1 MNARQVATMIAS
13 TCQDLRS
20 LGLVTFDN
28 SPCQRR
34 EGAFQRVAWPSVG
47 PSAARTFAFGSLG
60 QYLSLIKEGAFTCL
74 LKDYSV
80 VQASYDCDGTN
91 VVAHSLLY
99 WPAPVAI
106 QEPVEDLGDLCAAVA
121 MCMESPASAA
131 PLCELYLRSPMRFDF
146 DPDRASEDHPEV
158 HLHTQFDDTRI
169 HVDRP
174 MSFTT
179 FVKMVFKTFYRETW
193 NSCPELARMH
203 EQRVPLVK
211 DEFAPVPHSLC
222 LAWSA
227 GRDD

>member
-1 MNARQVATMIAS
+1 MNSRQVATMIAS

-28 SPCQRR
+28 SPCERQ
-34 EGAFQRVAWPSVG
+34 EGTFHRVAWPATG
-47 PSAARTFAFGSLG
+47 TTAARAFAFGSLE
-60 QYLSLIKEGAFTCL
+60 QYLSLIREGAFTCL
-74 LKDYSV
+74 LNDYSV
-80 VQASYDCDGTN
+80 VQASYDCDGTS

-99 WPAPVAI
+99 WPAPIVI
-106 QEPVEDLGDLCAAVA
+106 LEPVEDLTDLCAAVEL
-121 MCMESPASAA
+121 CMDSPAKAA
-131 PLCELYLRSPMRFDF
+131 ALCELCLRSPMRFDF
-146 DPDRASEDHPEV
+146 DPDRASEEHPEV

-211 DEFAPVPHSLC
+211 DEFAPVSHSLC
-222 LAWSA
+222 LSWSA
-227 GRDD
+227 GRDE